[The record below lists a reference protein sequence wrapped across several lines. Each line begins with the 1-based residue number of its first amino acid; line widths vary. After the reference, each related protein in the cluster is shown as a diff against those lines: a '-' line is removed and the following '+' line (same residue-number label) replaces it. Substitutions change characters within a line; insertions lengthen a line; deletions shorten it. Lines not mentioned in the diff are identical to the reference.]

1 VRVAYSADASR
12 NLENIIAVIAKDFP
26 SAYDGFVA
34 RLGAI
39 ERQIALWPN
48 SARLVAGR
56 AGVRMVPLV
65 RYPYRLF
72 YTVLPDAVYVLH
84 VEHAARMSGPI
95 SL

>member
-1 VRVAYSADASR
+1 MRGAYSAEASR
-12 NLENIIAVIAKDFP
+12 NLENITAVIAKDFP

-56 AGVRMVPLV
+56 ADGAPGAIPLSAVLHRAAGCGVR
-65 RYPYRLF
+65 
-72 YTVLPDAVYVLH
+72 
-84 VEHAARMSGPI
+84 S
-95 SL
+95 SC

>member
-1 VRVAYSADASR
+1 MRVAYSAEASR

-56 AGVRMVPLV
+56 AGVRMV